1 MKKLIG
7 MMLAVVLAFSIL
19 PMHNA
24 YAEEIEM
31 KDCDYSFLT
40 EPGALIDQANSQT
53 RGVYLVSGMASIN
66 KYSSNKIVAGGDT
79 TAAMYCKVS
88 LTVIPEKL
96 TSSGWTKITSWT
108 ASRSS
113 DVIVMSSK
121 ILTVATGYKYR
132 VRCIHKAESDT
143 HYTYTDALKM

>member
-24 YAEEIEM
+24 YAEEVEM
-31 KDCDYSFLT
+31 EDCDYSFLT
-40 EPGALIDQANSQT
+40 EPGALIDRANSQT

-79 TAAMYCKVS
+79 TAAVDCRVI

-96 TSSGWTKITSWT
+96 TSSGWTKITSWS
-108 ASRSS
+108 ASKNS
-113 DVIVMSSK
+113 DIYVISSK

-132 VRCIHKAESDT
+132 VRCIHQAASDK
-143 HYTYTDALKM
+143 TYSCTDAIKM